1 MITKNHNPYI
11 NKTHFK
17 HIIKEMLF
25 EGQNPVLEQSG
36 TEINL
41 YYNHPVLPKR
51 LCHRMGMFRTQH
63 FCAQYLEELAD
74 IMETVRKEWG
84 L

>member
-11 NKTHFK
+11 SKREFK
-17 HIIKEMLF
+17 RIVKEMLF
-25 EGQNPVLEQSG
+25 EGQEPVLKQTG

-51 LCHRMGMFRTQH
+51 LCHRMGMFRTPH
-63 FCAQYLEELAD
+63 FCAEYMEELAD
-74 IMETVRKEWG
+74 IMETVRTEWG

>member
-11 NKTHFK
+11 AKREFK
-17 HIIKEMLF
+17 RIIKEMLF
-25 EGQNPVLEQSG
+25 EGQDPVLEQAG

-41 YYNHPVLPKR
+41 HYNHPVLPKR

-74 IMETVRKEWG
+74 IMETTRKEWG

>member
-11 NKTHFK
+11 SKVQFK
-17 HIIKEMLF
+17 KIIKEMLF
-25 EGQNPVLEQSG
+25 EGQEPVLEQCN

-41 YYNHPVLPKR
+41 HYNHPTLPKR
-51 LCHRMGMFRTQH
+51 LCHRMGMFRTRH
-63 FCAQYLEELAD
+63 FCAQYMEELSD